1 MSKIIFSCHSIEKIK
16 MLKEHGFFVNKSSI
30 INVVRNP
37 DEILDGY
44 KGRKIAQKNINNKHI
59 LRIVFT
65 EEN

>member
-1 MSKIIFSCHSIEKIK
+1 MSKIIFSYHSIEKIK